1 MYDEHWYSF
10 AQEVPQ
16 SRPSGVKTRHR
27 RANSLLQQPEETAD
41 NNIPEEPL
49 PALFE
54 DQEDANAPPEATVLR
69 RAKSYSDFYDIAT
82 AHLAGSHGGPKNK
95 RKKTKGRR
103 NNHSLWDALMIPAS
117 AALILSLEED
127 TYDDALDQE
136 LLQASQQEYLLYHD
150 QLALTER
157 HLGTLIDDA
166 NSALKTLETLCQS
179 FRAVEEQTT
188 SFKAQC
194 DDLLEEQKR
203 LQTLAD
209 EVGTDLHYYA
219 YLDTVSRRLNALGA
233 GRLVDDDAFG
243 DILAN
248 LDSCIEFMMKHPQ
261 YRDADT
267 YQARYQALLTK
278 ALHLLEVGF
287 NNRLDQVSGELAR
300 QITNTQS
307 ESARHALAY
316 GRFEEILMNSYSL
329 IPNMQRVILG
339 AYDQNGQPRT
349 GPNVDIFAN
358 TANNLFRAYFAVRDR
373 DLKPLTQHDLATFH
387 LECKESSIDTAA
399 RNYAKQCFERSFSE
413 ATLFRK
419 IFSIEAPYSP
429 NPKSAFAALNSHQR
443 SLVTGTN
450 IVPVATNLQSK
461 LQTCDLQTIC
471 NLVGWVTNEYLLV
484 DHDEDETPFVAHC
497 RELTSRLL
505 AEHLWTFTDGFF
517 DAEITNSITKAV
529 VPPEAL
535 KLGAATSSA
544 EGASSSA
551 FPVVKRAIELLVL
564 FDQSMP
570 KERCQ
575 RSSPVIFK
583 LVRETIAALQRAEVR
598 IKAIGVK
605 NGSTDP
611 DLFMTK
617 NLLILKNE
625 LLALEIGDV
634 RNGAVTNQ
642 GATGALGSS
651 IQHLNKQI
659 WENLP
664 TAGSNLLGLVSSS
677 VSTLGSYIPGSGLLS
692 RAAGSIT
699 GSSAPG
705 TAGEAGGEQ
714 DAGEQLDELLRQSIY
729 AFTRHWAA
737 IFIEAKLKGTAA
749 GGGKNLAQLERE
761 LDEILEEA
769 FHTQPEVVEKLKEA
783 IQWETQ
789 GQLSGGS
796 KTKTGGGFVGGS
808 RSGADIGRERGS
820 VYTGGGGS
828 RASRGSSRRL

>member
-1 MYDEHWYSF
+1 
-10 AQEVPQ
+10 
-16 SRPSGVKTRHR
+16 
-27 RANSLLQQPEETAD
+27 
-41 NNIPEEPL
+41 
-49 PALFE
+49 
-54 DQEDANAPPEATVLR
+54 
-69 RAKSYSDFYDIAT
+69 
-82 AHLAGSHGGPKNK
+82 
-95 RKKTKGRR
+95 
-103 NNHSLWDALMIPAS
+103 MIPAS
-117 AALILSLEED
+117 AASTLPVEEE

-248 LDSCIEFMMKHPQ
+248 LDSCIEFMIQHPQ

-329 IPNMQRVILG
+329 IPNIQRVILG
-339 AYDQNGQPRT
+339 AYDQNGQART

-358 TANNLFRAYFAVRDR
+358 TANNLFHAYFAVRDR

-399 RNYAKQCFERSFSE
+399 RNYVKQCFERSFSE

-419 IFSIEAPYSP
+419 IFSIEAPYSL

-450 IVPVATNLQSK
+450 IAPIATNLQSK

-484 DHDEDETPFVAHC
+484 DYDEDETPFVAHC

-517 DAEITNSITKAV
+517 DAEITKSITKAV

-535 KLGAATSSA
+535 KLGGATSST
-544 EGASSSA
+544 EGGASSGA

-570 KERCQ
+570 KERCV
-575 RSSPVIFK
+575 SLPSP
-583 LVRETIAALQRAEVR
+583 
-598 IKAIGVK
+598 
-605 NGSTDP
+605 P
-611 DLFMTK
+611 
-617 NLLILKNE
+617 LLKSHSHP
-625 LLALEIGDV
+625 
-634 RNGAVTNQ
+634 TN
-642 GATGALGSS
+642 T
-651 IQHLNKQI
+651 
-659 WENLP
+659 
-664 TAGSNLLGLVSSS
+664 
-677 VSTLGSYIPGSGLLS
+677 
-692 RAAGSIT
+692 
-699 GSSAPG
+699 
-705 TAGEAGGEQ
+705 
-714 DAGEQLDELLRQSIY
+714 
-729 AFTRHWAA
+729 
-737 IFIEAKLKGTAA
+737 
-749 GGGKNLAQLERE
+749 
-761 LDEILEEA
+761 
-769 FHTQPEVVEKLKEA
+769 
-783 IQWETQ
+783 
-789 GQLSGGS
+789 
-796 KTKTGGGFVGGS
+796 
-808 RSGADIGRERGS
+808 
-820 VYTGGGGS
+820 
-828 RASRGSSRRL
+828 

>member
-10 AQEVPQ
+10 TSEVQQ
-16 SRPSGVKTRHR
+16 SRPSGAKTRHR
-27 RANSLLQQPEETAD
+27 RANSLLQQPEETTD

-54 DQEDANAPPEATVLR
+54 DQEDVNAPPEATVLR

-82 AHLAGSHGGPKNK
+82 AHLAGSHGGPKTKKNK
-95 RKKTKGRR
+95 KKTNGRR
-103 NNHSLWDALMIPAS
+103 NNHNLWDALMIPAS
-117 AALILSLEED
+117 VASTLPVEED
-127 TYDDALDQE
+127 PYDDALDQE

-194 DDLLEEQKR
+194 DGLLEEQKR

-219 YLDTVSRRLNALGA
+219 YLDSVSRRLNALGA

-248 LDSCIEFMMKHPQ
+248 LDSCIEFMIQHPQ

-287 NNRLDQVSGELAR
+287 TNRLDQVSGELAR

-329 IPNMQRVILG
+329 IPNIQRVILG

-349 GPNVDIFAN
+349 GPNADIFAN
-358 TANNLFRAYFAVRDR
+358 TANNLFHAYFVVRDR

-399 RNYAKQCFERSFSE
+399 RNYVKQCFERSFSE

-450 IVPVATNLQSK
+450 ISPIATNLQSK
-461 LQTCDLQTIC
+461 LQACDLQTVC

-484 DHDEDETPFVAHC
+484 DYDEDETPFVAHC

-517 DAEITNSITKAV
+517 DAEITKSITKAV

-535 KLGAATSSA
+535 KLGATTAADGGSSA
-544 EGASSSA
+544 A

-598 IKAIGVK
+598 IKAAK
-605 NGSTDP
+605 NGTDS
-611 DLFMTK
+611 DLFMIK

-625 LLALEIGDV
+625 LLTLEIGDV
-634 RNGAVTNQ
+634 RNGTGIGQ
-642 GATGALGSS
+642 ATGLGSS
-651 IQHLNKQI
+651 IQHLGQI

-664 TAGSNLLGLVSSS
+664 TAGNLFGLVSSS
-677 VSTLGSYIPGSGLLS
+677 VSTFSSYIPGSSLLS

-699 GSSAPG
+699 GSSSG
-705 TAGEAGGEQ
+705 LTTTTTAGAAESQ

-729 AFTRHWAA
+729 AFTRRWAA
-737 IFIEAKLKGTAA
+737 ISNEVKVKASV
-749 GGGKNLAQLERE
+749 GGKNSTQLERE
-761 LDEILEEA
+761 LDEILEGA
-769 FHTQPEVVEKLKEA
+769 FAAQPEVVEKLKEA
-783 IQWETQ
+783 IQLDAQ
-789 GQLSGGS
+789 AQL
-796 KTKTGGGFVGGS
+796 TGGPK
-808 RSGADIGRERGS
+808 SGTGKDKGS
-820 VYTGGGGS
+820 VYTGGS
-828 RASRGSSRRL
+828 RASKGSSRRM

>member
-10 AQEVPQ
+10 QEVPQ
-16 SRPSGVKTRHR
+16 SRPSAVKTRHR
-27 RANSLLQQPEETAD
+27 RANSLLQQPEETTD

-54 DQEDANAPPEATVLR
+54 DQEDVNAPPEATVLR

-82 AHLAGSHGGPKNK
+82 AHLAGGHGGPKQMNK
-95 RKKTKGRR
+95 KAKGRR
-103 NNHSLWDALMIPAS
+103 NNHNLWDALMIPVS
-117 AALILSLEED
+117 AASKLPVEEGI
-127 TYDDALDQE
+127 YDDTLAQE

-150 QLALTER
+150 QLTLTER

-188 SFKAQC
+188 PFKAQC

-248 LDSCIEFMMKHPQ
+248 LDSCIEFMIQHPQ

-316 GRFEEILMNSYSL
+316 GRFEEVLMNSYSL
-329 IPNMQRVILG
+329 IPNIQRVILG

-358 TANNLFRAYFAVRDR
+358 TANNLFHAYFAVRDR
-373 DLKPLTQHDLATFH
+373 DLKPLAQHDLATFH

-399 RNYAKQCFERSFSE
+399 RNYVKQCFERSFSE

-419 IFSIEAPYSP
+419 VFSIEAPYSP
-429 NPKSAFAALNSHQR
+429 NPKSAFTALNSHQR

-450 IVPVATNLQSK
+450 IAPIATNLQSK
-461 LQTCDLQTIC
+461 LQTCDLQAIC

-484 DHDEDETPFVAHC
+484 DYDEDETPFVAHC

-517 DAEITNSITKAV
+517 DAEIAKSITKAV
-529 VPPEAL
+529 VPPEAI
-535 KLGAATSSA
+535 KLGAPSA
-544 EGASSSA
+544 GEGGGASAA

-575 RSSPVIFK
+575 RNSPVIFK

-598 IKAIGVK
+598 IKASSTK
-605 NGSTDP
+605 NGGTDP
-611 DLFMTK
+611 DLFMIK

-625 LLALEIGDV
+625 LLTLEIGDV
-634 RNGAVTNQ
+634 RNGTGGQ
-642 GATGALGSS
+642 GATGAFGSS
-651 IQHLNKQI
+651 IQHLGQI
-659 WENLP
+659 WESLP
-664 TAGSNLLGLVSSS
+664 TAGNLFGLVSSS
-677 VSTLGSYIPGSGLLS
+677 VSTFSSYIPGSFLLS

-699 GSSAPG
+699 GSGSGSGTTAPG
-705 TAGEAGGEQ
+705 AAESQ

-729 AFTRHWAA
+729 AFTRRWAA
-737 IFIEAKLKGTAA
+737 IFNEAKVKASKA
-749 GGGKNLAQLERE
+749 GGRTLSQLERE
-761 LDEILEEA
+761 LDEMLETA
-769 FHTQPEVVEKLKEA
+769 FNTQPEVVEKLKEA
-783 IQWETQ
+783 IQLDAQ
-789 GQLSGGS
+789 AQLTGAAGGS
-796 KTKTGGGFVGGS
+796 GVKTSGS
-808 RSGADIGRERGS
+808 RTGKEKGS
-820 VYTGGGGS
+820 VYTGGS
-828 RASRGSSRRL
+828 RASRGSSRRM

>member
-10 AQEVPQ
+10 APEVQQ
-16 SRPSGVKTRHR
+16 SRPSGAKTRHR

-54 DQEDANAPPEATVLR
+54 DQEDVNAPPEATVLR
-69 RAKSYSDFYDIAT
+69 RATSYSDFYDI
-82 AHLAGSHGGPKNK
+82 GSHGGPKRK
-95 RKKTKGRR
+95 DKKKTKERR
-103 NNHSLWDALMIPAS
+103 NNHNLWDALMIPAS
-117 AALILSLEED
+117 AASTLPVEQD
-127 TYDDALDQE
+127 TYDDALSQE

-166 NSALKTLETLCQS
+166 NSALKTLESLCQS

-219 YLDTVSRRLNALGA
+219 YLDNVSRRLNALGA

-248 LDSCIEFMMKHPQ
+248 LDSCIEFMIKHPQ

-287 NNRLDQVSGELAR
+287 TNRLDQVSGELAR

-329 IPNMQRVILG
+329 IPNIQRVILG

-358 TANNLFRAYFAVRDR
+358 TANNLFHAYFVVRDR

-399 RNYAKQCFERSFSE
+399 RNYVKQCFERSFSE
-413 ATLFRK
+413 ATLFRN

-450 IVPVATNLQSK
+450 IAPIATNLQSK

-484 DHDEDETPFVAHC
+484 DYDEDETPFVAHC

-517 DAEITNSITKAV
+517 DAEITKSITKAV

-535 KLGAATSSA
+535 KLGVTSTAEGGSSA
-544 EGASSSA
+544 A

-598 IKAIGVK
+598 IKAAK
-605 NGSTDP
+605 NGTDP
-611 DLFMTK
+611 DLFLIK

-625 LLALEIGDV
+625 LLTLEIGDV
-634 RNGAVTNQ
+634 RNGTGTGQ
-642 GATGALGSS
+642 ATGLGSS
-651 IQHLNKQI
+651 IQHLGQI

-664 TAGSNLLGLVSSS
+664 TAGNLFGLVSSS
-677 VSTLGSYIPGSGLLS
+677 VSTFSSYIPGSSLLS

-699 GSSAPG
+699 GSGSG
-705 TAGEAGGEQ
+705 STTTATPAESQ

-729 AFTRHWAA
+729 AFTRRWAA
-737 IFIEAKLKGTAA
+737 IFNEAKVKAA
-749 GGGKNLAQLERE
+749 VGGKNLTQLERE
-761 LDEILEEA
+761 LDEILEGA
-769 FHTQPEVVEKLKEA
+769 FATQPEVVEKLKEA
-783 IQWETQ
+783 IQLDAQ
-789 GQLSGGS
+789 AQL
-796 KTKTGGGFVGGS
+796 TGGGAKA
-808 RSGADIGRERGS
+808 GAKEKGS
-820 VYTGGGGS
+820 VYTGGS
-828 RASRGSSRRL
+828 RASRGSSRRM

>member
-10 AQEVPQ
+10 QEVPQ

-27 RANSLLQQPEETAD
+27 RANTLLQQPEETTD

-54 DQEDANAPPEATVLR
+54 DQEDVNAPPEATVLR

-82 AHLAGSHGGPKNK
+82 AHLADGHGEPK
-95 RKKTKGRR
+95 KKTKKAKGRR
-103 NNHSLWDALMIPAS
+103 SNHNLWDALMIPPS
-117 AALILSLEED
+117 AASTLPVEED
-127 TYDDALDQE
+127 AYDEGLSQE

-219 YLDTVSRRLNALGA
+219 YLDNVSRRLNALGA

-248 LDSCIEFMMKHPQ
+248 LDSCIEFMIQHPQ

-278 ALHLLEVGF
+278 AIHLLEVGF

-300 QITNTQS
+300 QITNTHS

-329 IPNMQRVILG
+329 IPNIQRVILG

-358 TANNLFRAYFAVRDR
+358 TANNLFHAYFAVRDR

-399 RNYAKQCFERSFSE
+399 RNYVKQCFERSFSE

-419 IFSIEAPYSP
+419 IFFIEAPYSS

-450 IVPVATNLQSK
+450 IAPIATNLQSK

-471 NLVGWVTNEYLLV
+471 NLVGWITNEYLLV
-484 DHDEDETPFVAHC
+484 DYDEDETPFVAHC

-505 AEHLWTFTDGFF
+505 GEHLWTFTDGFF
-517 DAEITNSITKAV
+517 DAEITKSITKAV
-529 VPPEAL
+529 IPPEAL
-535 KLGAATSSA
+535 KLGATSAAAEGGSSA
-544 EGASSSA
+544 A
-551 FPVVKRAIELLVL
+551 FPVVERAVELLVL

-575 RSSPVIFK
+575 RNSPVIFK

-598 IKAIGVK
+598 IKALAK
-605 NGSTDP
+605 NGGTDP
-611 DLFMTK
+611 DLFMIK

-625 LLALEIGDV
+625 LLTLEIGDV
-634 RNGAVTNQ
+634 RNGTGGQ

-651 IQHLNKQI
+651 IQHLGQI
-659 WENLP
+659 WESLP
-664 TAGSNLLGLVSSS
+664 TAGNLFGLVSSS
-677 VSTLGSYIPGSGLLS
+677 VSTFSSYIPGSSLLS

-699 GSSAPG
+699 GSGSGSTTTMATPV
-705 TAGEAGGEQ
+705 ESQ

-729 AFTRHWAA
+729 AFTRRWAA
-737 IFIEAKLKGTAA
+737 VFNEAKVKASKV
-749 GGGKNLAQLERE
+749 GGKNLTQLERE
-761 LDEILEEA
+761 LDEILEAA
-769 FHTQPEVVEKLKEA
+769 FDTQPEVVEKLKEA
-783 IQWETQ
+783 IQLDAQ
-789 GQLSGGS
+789 AQLTGGSGGAKTSGSRTGGS
-796 KTKTGGGFVGGS
+796 KTGKEKGMGS
-808 RSGADIGRERGS
+808 A
-820 VYTGGGGS
+820 YTGGS
-828 RASRGSSRRL
+828 RASMGSSRRL